1 MITRRNCL
9 VGISAAFVSA
19 PAIVCVQ
26 NLMRV
31 RGIVM
36 PIHQKNY
43 YGFCD
48 RLAIDFRYRDGEL
61 RGPTLIRLIDEGL
74 LRHIPPSTL
83 AYDLSRWGTAELSL
97 AARKERRRTLWPRAK
112 ELDPCSPHARTAS
125 IIYKPGG

>member
-9 VGISAAFVSA
+9 VGISAAFVST
-19 PAIVCVQ
+19 PAIVSVQ

-48 RLAIDFRYRDGEL
+48 RLGIDFRYRHGEL

-83 AYDLSRWGTAELSL
+83 AYDLSRWGTGELSL
-97 AARKERRRTLWPRAK
+97 AARKERNKNSLDHELKSPTLF
-112 ELDPCSPHARTAS
+112 AS
-125 IIYKPGG
+125 CKDSLYNYKPGG